1 MDTFHGFLLSTTKYG
16 DSDAILHCFTQEDGF
31 QSYFLKGAFQSK
43 RKAFLLPLLHLNL
56 HLNVY
61 SKGNLKRLSK
71 IEPVRIPEIYSN
83 VKQNTVLFFVSDF
96 LNQIL
101 RNEAANI
108 SVFELILEFICQLEE
123 KKMQSHLIF
132 LIKMLKI
139 QGIAPLLNEEPHL
152 NPESGKF
159 ETSVSHPKF
168 EAELSAV
175 WKKNLEAE
183 QPYLSSIPGRF
194 RRSFLESIMIYYHYH
209 FSEFHTPASLEI
221 VQQIFEVD

>member
-1 MDTFHGFLLSTTKYG
+1 MNTFHGFLLSTTKYG
-16 DSDAILHCFTQEDGF
+16 DSDAILHCFTQEEGF
-31 QSYFLKGAFQSK
+31 QTYFLKGAFQSK
-43 RKAFLLPLLHLNL
+43 RKAFLLPLLQLDL
-56 HLNVY
+56 HLNEY

-71 IEPVRIPEIYSN
+71 IEPVRIPEIYSD
-83 VKQNTVLFFVSDF
+83 VKQNAILFFVSDF

-101 RNEAANI
+101 RNETANT
-108 SVFELILEFICQLEE
+108 SVFELILEFIHQLEE

-132 LIKMLKI
+132 LVKMLEI

-159 ETSVSHPKF
+159 EIYASHPKF
-168 EAELSAV
+168 GAELSAV

-183 QPYLSSIPGRF
+183 QPYLNSIPRRL

-209 FSEFHTPASLEI
+209 FSEFRTPASLEI
-221 VQQIFEVD
+221 VQQIFEGD